1 MEVKISN
8 LTKRFGN
15 LVAVDNIS
23 LVFEDGKLT
32 TLLGPS
38 GCGKT
43 STLRCISGFYEPDEG
58 EVYLGDSVVN
68 RVPPHRRNV
77 ATVFQNLGI
86 FPHMTVFENVAYGLR
101 VQKKSSGEIQDRV
114 NGLLEMVGLGG
125 LGERYPKQLSGGQQQ
140 RVALARSLVVQPG
153 VLLLD
158 EPLSDLDAKLRVE
171 MRKEIRKLQL
181 ELKTTMIYVTH
192 DQEEAMAISDYL
204 AVMNDG
210 KIKQVGN
217 PAEIYRRPDN
227 EFTARFIGKAN
238 YVKGRIGSV
247 EEDQVSIDLPF
258 GSILAKK
265 TADNLQI
272 GDDVGVMFRPT
283 EFSITD
289 EKEGVN
295 IIKGTL
301 ITSMFLGSLIRY
313 EVDVGM
319 EDNMMVD
326 VPEPEAKTLRSEGIE
341 LYLNI
346 PPESIYLI
354 RAKF

>member
-1 MEVKISN
+1 MKVEIRN
-8 LTKRFGN
+8 LTKHFGD
-15 LVAVDNIS
+15 LIAVDSVS
-23 LVFEDGKLT
+23 LTFEDGKLT

-68 RVPPHRRNV
+68 QVPPHRRNV

-101 VQKKSSGEIQDRV
+101 VKKRPKSEIQDRA
-114 NGLLEMVGLGG
+114 NELLRMVGLGD

-140 RVALARSLVVQPG
+140 RVALARSLVVEPG

-204 AVMNDG
+204 AVMNEG

-238 YVKGRIGSV
+238 YVNGQILAV
-247 EEDQVSIDLPF
+247 EEEQVSIDLPF
-258 GSILAKK
+258 GSILAKR
-265 TADNLQI
+265 TSDDIQT
-272 GDDVGVMFRPT
+272 GDEVGIMFRPT

-295 IIKGTL
+295 VIAGTL

-319 EDNMMVD
+319 EDNIMVD
-326 VPEPEAKTLRSEGIE
+326 VPEPEADTLLTEGQE
-341 LYLNI
+341 LFLRI
-346 PPESIYLI
+346 LPDSIYLI
-354 RAKF
+354 PV